1 MSYPIAIWQGIARTD
16 DTAAALA
23 DLSAAITGASS
34 VGARLLV
41 APEVFFP
48 GYNSSNIAALAQP
61 RGGDW
66 HRALSALCRAQGC
79 GLVVGY
85 AERDGDHVYNSA
97 VAFDATGSE
106 VAHYRKTQLF
116 GPREKAIFAPGDTL
130 CTFDAGGIRAAIL
143 ICYDVEFAPLIREL
157 ALQGVRL
164 LVVPTA
170 NPEPNIHV
178 SKLVVPAHAINHGL
192 TIAYANY
199 AGAEGDITYCG
210 GSTVVAPDAS
220 VLAYAGP
227 GPALI
232 TADIDRAPDPALIQN
247 QVADYRAPKVI

>member
-16 DTAAALA
+16 DTATALA
-23 DLSAAITGASS
+23 DLSAAISGAAA

-48 GYNSSNIAALAQP
+48 GYNSSRIADLAQP

-66 HRALSALCRAQGC
+66 HRALSTLCKAQDC

-85 AERDGDHVYNSA
+85 AERDGDTVYNSA
-97 VAFDATGSE
+97 IAFDATGAE

-130 CTFDAGGIRAAIL
+130 CTFDADGIKAAIL
-143 ICYDVEFAPLIREL
+143 ICYDVEFAPLLREL
-157 ALQGVRL
+157 AGQGVEL
-164 LVVPTA
+164 LLVPTA

-178 SKLVVPAHAINHGL
+178 SKLVVPAHAINHRM

-199 AGAEGDITYCG
+199 TGAEGDITYCG
-210 GSTVVAPDAS
+210 GSTIVAPDAA

-232 TADIDRAPDPALIQN
+232 TADIARRPDPALIQN
-247 QVADYRAPKVI
+247 QIADYRAPR

>member
-1 MSYPIAIWQGIARTD
+1 MSHTVAIWQGIARTD

-23 DLSAAITGASS
+23 DLSAAVTGAAA
-34 VGARLLV
+34 VGARMVV

-48 GYNSSNIAALAQP
+48 GYNSARIAELAQP
-61 RGGDW
+61 RGGAW
-66 HRALSALCRAQGC
+66 HVALSALCRDTGC

-97 VAFDATGSE
+97 LAFDATGAE
-106 VAHYRKTQLF
+106 VAHYRKTQLY
-116 GPREKAIFAPGDTL
+116 GPRERAIYAPGDRL
-130 CTFDAGGIRAAIL
+130 CTFDAGGVKAAIL
-143 ICYDVEFAPLIREL
+143 ICYDVEFAPLLREL
-157 ALQGVRL
+157 AGQGVQL
-164 LVVPTA
+164 LLVPTA

-178 SKLVVPAHAINHGL
+178 SRLVVPAHAINHSL

-210 GSTVVAPDAS
+210 GSTIAAPDAAI
-220 VLAYAGP
+220 LAYAGP

-232 TADIDRAPDPALIQN
+232 TADIARDPDRALLQTQI
-247 QVADYRAPKVI
+247 ADYRAPR